1 MKLLDLFPQV
11 LSMSLTAGVVILF
24 VLAARLPLKRAPKL
38 FSYLLWAVVLFRLLC
53 PVSFSSALSLFRAV
67 EVPEVSG
74 AVYGQFHQMAG
85 APAQALPAS
94 PLPGT
99 PAAAVP
105 ETAADP
111 LAVLWLAGA
120 AALLVYGA
128 VSLLRLRRRL
138 AEAVPLEGRVYL
150 ADRIPSPFVLG
161 VFRPRI
167 YLPSSLPEAERGYI
181 LLHERTH
188 LRRGDHLFRLLA
200 FAALAVHWFNPLVWL
215 AFFLSER
222 DMEMACDEA
231 VMRRSG
237 QDIRAA
243 YAASLLRLST
253 GRRFAAG
260 IPLAFGEGDPKGRI
274 RNVMRYKKPLLGAAA
289 VSLAAVAALAVILA
303 ADPPEAPADLD
314 SLSGKVYQVD
324 EILYDAPVYSFTFTP
339 ETAPQY
345 LVSGENVLSE
355 GPSALSFSPW
365 ADVGTLTPVAYG
377 REALHSLFMSLDSS
391 LYSGAREALDS
402 VKAVWRAE
410 AQGEDDDRFYLLMQ
424 TRSNSLLLAYGYQ
437 GEEGSHVRWLF
448 RLGDSGQS
456 YEDANKVRQ
465 ALKTLEA
472 QLPQEDVWGAQVAG
486 DTVVLLSST
495 RIFGMPRYSGGFL
508 TATILDPSDTGYAVT
523 ATCCHEAVKA
533 VGFSAA
539 AVRGS
544 GLTVVFGLTRD
555 RLWNF
560 RTDEVTE
567 PRYTR
572 ARVLYGGGEVSIDV
586 SSNSRYF
593 TVIDGLV
600 DITDIEYYEEDT
612 LLARYSEFIGEMENQ
627 KA

>member
-1 MKLLDLFPQV
+1 MKLLGLFPQV

-67 EVPEVSG
+67 EMPEVSG
-74 AVYGQFHQMAG
+74 AAYGQFQQTADTT
-85 APAQALPAS
+85 AQVLPTS

-105 ETAADP
+105 ETATDP

-150 ADRIPSPFVLG
+150 VDHIPSPFVLG

-188 LRRGDHLFRLLA
+188 IRRGDHLFRLLA

-237 QDIRAA
+237 QDIRAE

-260 IPLAFGEGDPKGRI
+260 IPLAFGEGDPRGRI
-274 RNVMRYKKPLLGAAA
+274 RNVMRYKRPLLGAAA

-303 ADPPEAPADLD
+303 ADPPEEPAGLD

-324 EILYDAPVYSFTFTP
+324 EILYHAPVYSFTFTP

-365 ADVGTLTPVAYG
+365 AEIGALSPVTYS
-377 REALHSLFMSLDSS
+377 REELHSLFMSLYNYSS
-391 LYSGAREALDS
+391 AREALDS

-410 AQGEDDDRFYLLMQ
+410 TQGEDDGRFYLLMQ
-424 TRSNSLLLAYGYQ
+424 TRSNGLLLAYGYQ

-456 YEDANKVRQ
+456 YEDADKVRQ
-465 ALKTLEA
+465 AMETLEA
-472 QLPQEDVWGAQVAG
+472 QLPQEEVWGAQVAG

-495 RIFGMPRYSGGFL
+495 RIFGMPRYSNGFL
-508 TATILDPSDTGYAVT
+508 TATILDPSDAGYAVM
-523 ATCCHEAVKA
+523 ATYCHETVKS

-572 ARVLYGGGEVSIDV
+572 ARVLYGGGEVSIGV
-586 SSNSRYF
+586 SNNSRYF
-593 TVIDGLV
+593 TVIDRLV
-600 DITDIEYYEEDT
+600 DITDIEYYEDNT